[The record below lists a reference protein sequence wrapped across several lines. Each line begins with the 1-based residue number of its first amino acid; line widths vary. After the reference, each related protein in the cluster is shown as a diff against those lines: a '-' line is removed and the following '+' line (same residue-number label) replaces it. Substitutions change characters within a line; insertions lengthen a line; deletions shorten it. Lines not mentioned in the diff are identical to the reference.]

1 MRRAEVDF
9 ALDSLGEIYEYLREF
24 ADDHDGRTNEELHLL
39 MLVMAVTAL
48 IERDAIHEHKIGR
61 IH

>member
-24 ADDHDGRTNEELHLL
+24 ADDHDGRTNEEMHLL

-48 IERDAIHEHKIGR
+48 IERDAIHEHSLGR

>member
-1 MRRAEVDF
+1 MNRREVDY

-24 ADDHDGRTNEELHLL
+24 ADPRDGRTNEELHLL
-39 MLVMAVTAL
+39 MLVMGVCAL
-48 IERDAIHEHKIGR
+48 IERDAIHEHQLAR